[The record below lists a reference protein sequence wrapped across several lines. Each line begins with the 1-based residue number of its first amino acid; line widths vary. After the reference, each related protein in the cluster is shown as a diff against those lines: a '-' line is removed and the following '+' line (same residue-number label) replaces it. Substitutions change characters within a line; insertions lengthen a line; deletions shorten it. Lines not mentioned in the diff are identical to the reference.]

1 MAGDGAAAAGGDG
14 AGGAAGLDTV
24 KKGDGS
30 GGVGLHTGGVGA
42 FGVGWGDGMRG
53 ERAATMPVPRSIS
66 TEPRRRREGGGAGS
80 SSFAKS
86 S

>member
-1 MAGDGAAAAGGDG
+1 MDVDNGA
-14 AGGAAGLDTV
+14 LD
-24 KKGDGS
+24 
-30 GGVGLHTGGVGA
+30 TGGVGA

-53 ERAATMPVPRSIS
+53 DRAATMPVPRSIS
-66 TEPRRRREGGGAGS
+66 TEPRRRREGGAAGS